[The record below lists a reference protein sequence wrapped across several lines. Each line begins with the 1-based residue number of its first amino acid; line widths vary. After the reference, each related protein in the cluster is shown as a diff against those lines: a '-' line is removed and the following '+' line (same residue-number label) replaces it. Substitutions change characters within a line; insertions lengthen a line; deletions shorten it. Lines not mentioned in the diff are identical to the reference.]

1 MAFDM
6 IIDNTYALSDKKVYM
21 PTRPAI
27 PPNTK
32 RMQYIEIPGRD
43 GTVSMFDGYDDRP
56 FPIDFNIYDGTNV
69 NKKLRE
75 VNPIFS
81 NCKTIKFTDDPEIY
95 YKVKEFKISDKER
108 VFDKA
113 YEFSA
118 EVKIEPFDYL
128 VEGSKVITLTSS
140 TTLVNP
146 GTYYS
151 EPTLKIY
158 GSGTINMSIGS
169 YSFQVTNVS
178 GYVQINSALLECYKD
193 TDPLGDKMTGS
204 FPLFVPGSNKITLS
218 ATITKVELVPNWRFL

>member
-6 IIDNTYALSDKKVYM
+6 IIDNTYALSDKKIYM

-151 EPTLKIY
+151 TPTLKIY

-193 TDPLGDKMTGS
+193 TDPLGNEMKGR

-218 ATITKVELVPNWRFL
+218 AAITKVELVPNWRFL

>member
-6 IIDNTYALSDKKVYM
+6 IIDNTYALSDKKIYM

-56 FPIDFNIYDGTNV
+56 FPIDFNIYDSTNV

-151 EPTLKIY
+151 TPTLKIY
-158 GSGTINMSIGS
+158 GSGTINMSVGS

-193 TDPLGDKMTGS
+193 TDPLGKEMKGS

-218 ATITKVELVPNWRFL
+218 STITKVELIPNWRFL

>member
-6 IIDNTYALSDKKVYM
+6 IINNTYALSDKKIYM

-56 FPIDFNIYDGTNV
+56 FPIDFNIYDRTNV

-128 VEGSKVITLTSS
+128 VEGSKVLTLTSS

-158 GSGTINMSIGS
+158 GSGTINMSVGS

-193 TDPLGDKMTGS
+193 TDPLGKEMKGS

-218 ATITKVELVPNWRFL
+218 STITKVELIPNWRFL

>member
-6 IIDNTYALSDKKVYM
+6 IIDNTYTLSDKKIYM

-81 NCKTIKFTDDPEIY
+81 NCKTIKFTDDPEVY
-95 YKVKEFKISDKER
+95 YKVKEFTISEKER

-128 VEGSKVITLTSS
+128 VEGSKVLTLTSS
-140 TTLVNP
+140 TTLNNP

-178 GYVQINSALLECYKD
+178 GYVQISSALLECYKG
-193 TDPLGDKMTGS
+193 TDPLGDKMSGS
-204 FPLFVPGSNKITLS
+204 FPLFVPGSNTITLS
-218 ATITKVELVPNWRFL
+218 STITKVEIVPNWRFL

>member
-1 MAFDM
+1 M
-6 IIDNTYALSDKKVYM
+6 
-21 PTRPAI
+21 
-27 PPNTK
+27 
-32 RMQYIEIPGRD
+32 
-43 GTVSMFDGYDDRP
+43 
-56 FPIDFNIYDGTNV
+56 
-69 NKKLRE
+69 
-75 VNPIFS
+75 
-81 NCKTIKFTDDPEIY
+81 
-95 YKVKEFKISDKER
+95 
-108 VFDKA
+108 FDKA

-169 YSFQVTNVS
+169 YSFQVTNVN

-193 TDPLGDKMTGS
+193 TDPLGNEMKGS

-218 ATITKVELVPNWRFL
+218 AAITKVELVPNWRFL

>member
-27 PPNTK
+27 TPNTK

-43 GTVSMFDGYDDRP
+43 GTVRVFDGYDDRP
-56 FPIDFNIYDGTNV
+56 FPIDFNIYDGINV

-151 EPTLKIY
+151 TPTLKIY

-169 YSFQVTNVS
+169 YSFQVTNVN

-193 TDPLGDKMTGS
+193 TDPLGKEMKGS

-218 ATITKVELVPNWRFL
+218 AAITKVELVPNWRFL